1 MKKEIKKAKKV
12 VVGGTFDILH
22 EGHKALLKKSFE
34 LGVVTIGLTSD
45 ILAKTIKKRKVI
57 VFNQRKVEL
66 EKFIKKEFKIW
77 PKILKIEDKFGPT
90 LKYDF
95 DYIVVSPKTYKTA
108 LLINKER
115 RERNKKPIEIVKIN
129 FVLAEDRK
137 LISSTRILKEEINEK
152 GELVKRSRINTGIK
166 L

>member
-1 MKKEIKKAKKV
+1 M
-12 VVGGTFDILH
+12 
-22 EGHKALLKKSFE
+22 
-34 LGVVTIGLTSD
+34 TIGLTSD
-45 ILAKTIKKRKVI
+45 VLAKTIKKRKVAD
-57 VFNQRKVEL
+57 FNQRKIEL
-66 EKFIKKEFKIW
+66 ENFIKKEFKVKPPHHKFGSGGK

-90 LKYDF
+90 LKKDF

-137 LISSTRILKEEINEK
+137 PISSARILKGEINEK
-152 GELVKRSRINTGIK
+152 GSY
-166 L
+166 

>member
-1 MKKEIKKAKKV
+1 MKKEIKKPKKV

-22 EGHKALLKKSFE
+22 KGHKALFKKAFE

-45 ILAKTIKKRKVI
+45 VFAKKIKKRKV
-57 VFNQRKVEL
+57 VGFNQRKMEL
-66 EKFIKKEFKIW
+66 ENFIKKDFKLW

-90 LKYDF
+90 LEEDF
-95 DYIVVSPKTYKTA
+95 DYIIVSPKTYKTA

-115 RERNKKPIEIVKIN
+115 QERNKKPIEIVKIN

-137 LISSTRILKEEINEK
+137 SISSTRILKGEINEK
-152 GELVKRSRINTGIK
+152 GELLKKSRINSGIK